1 MRRITV
7 RHAVLGVFVAFVA
20 LFLILPTL
28 IIIPISF
35 NDSSTLGV
43 FRDGWTGEWYQNL
56 VTDPS
61 WGRAALTSLQVAIGT
76 TILSTVLGT
85 AAAMGIQRLPERGR
99 LIVLG
104 ILLSPLII
112 PPVIIGI
119 GLYVLYLRWYL
130 DGTLAGLIAA
140 HTILSVPFVVVTVS
154 ASLSQVDPVF
164 ERAAASLGASPW
176 VRFRR
181 VLLPLMAPGVFGG
194 ALFAFVSSWDEV
206 VISIFVTNASTRTLP
221 VLMWSQVRTQV
232 TPTLAAIGVLLTVLS
247 LIALVTTRR
256 LTKGQ
261 RQ

>member
-1 MRRITV
+1 MRRMTI
-7 RHAVLGVFVAFVA
+7 RHAVLGVFVALVA
-20 LFLILPTL
+20 LYLVLPTL
-28 IIIPISF
+28 VIIPMSF
-35 NDSSTLGV
+35 NGSSTLGV
-43 FRDGWTGEWYQNL
+43 FNADWTAEWYQNL
-56 VTDPS
+56 VTDPA
-61 WGRAALTSLQVAIGT
+61 WGRAASTSLQVAIGT
-76 TILSTVLGT
+76 TILSTALGT
-85 AAAMGIQRLPERGR
+85 AAAMGVQRLPERVR
-99 LIVLG
+99 LVVLG
-104 ILLSPLII
+104 LLLSPLII

-130 DGTLAGLIAA
+130 DGTVPGLVAA

-154 ASLSQVDPVF
+154 ASLTQIDPVY

-181 VLLPLMAPGVFGG
+181 VLLPMMAPGIFGG

-206 VISIFVTNASTRTLP
+206 VISIFVTNAGTRTLP

-247 LIALVTTRR
+247 LIALVATRR

-261 RQ
+261 NP